1 MENLNENKD
10 IFEEKTIDNNDITS
24 EEVLDEKNEFDEED
38 SFFGGGD
45 KTYVKKADKYEDV
58 RSSSATMLIVGMLGI
73 IFIILSLT
81 KVINIPFSVTTAW
94 LFYTIMSVVFVA
106 FVIGGIVSYFKAV
119 KLKDEAVVEDKKID
133 EINAWAKDNLTIDV
147 VDSGLDLNE
156 SVEILYF
163 SRAEKIKNTLMLQ
176 FEDVDE
182 GLIDL
187 LTENIYTKLYE
198 DDEAFDEEYEYE
210 EETEEPSEDE

>member
-1 MENLNENKD
+1 MDNLNENKD

>member
-1 MENLNENKD
+1 MDNLNENKD

-198 DDEAFDEEYEYE
+198 DDEAFDEE
-210 EETEEPSEDE
+210 ETQE

>member
-24 EEVLDEKNEFDEED
+24 EEALDEKNEFDEED

>member
-1 MENLNENKD
+1 MDNLNENKD
-10 IFEEKTIDNNDITS
+10 IFEEKTIDNNDIAS

-106 FVIGGIVSYFKAV
+106 FVIGGILSYFKAV